1 MITEQFPSSL
11 SNKYSAIEQIYSK
24 LLNVDTTTT
33 EETIPTFLDSKNRG
47 IIRFIP
53 IDSDSGLSTIDIL
66 AEDVQIEKQVKIDSQ
81 TTLGK
86 SLTTVTSDDGTE
98 TSNEETSQ
106 LTIQFKTTF
115 TPQGYSKRS
124 QYIEARANFLFDY
137 ENTLFVAVSD
147 MFRKATPVQIRNIQ
161 YNIPAGEENA
171 YYTIQIVQVEPAEDD
186 RTAAN
191 SQAEDSYWTESD
203 GTSLLPT
210 TQSVDTNSTSSS

>member
-1 MITEQFPSSL
+1 MITDQFPESL
-11 SNKYSAIEQIYSK
+11 SKKYSAIDQIYSK
-24 LLNVDTTTT
+24 LLNVDTATTSD
-33 EETIPTFLDSKNRG
+33 IPTFLDSQNRG
-47 IIRFIP
+47 VIRFIP
-53 IDSDSGLSTIDIL
+53 IDSESGVSSIDIF

-98 TSNEETSQ
+98 SSNEETSQ

-115 TPQGYSKRS
+115 TPLNYSKRS
-124 QYIEARANFLFDY
+124 EYIEARANFLFDY

-147 MFRKATPVQIRNIQ
+147 MFRKATPVQIRSIQ

-186 RTAAN
+186 RTTST
-191 SQAEDSYWTESD
+191 SQPEDQEWKENT
-203 GTSLLPT
+203 GTSLTPT
-210 TQSVDTNSTSSS
+210 VASIATNSTGSN